1 MKSTNALPLR
11 FGRPLAA
18 VALAALA
25 LLSLLVTLVLAQ
37 TEIPSSTS
45 AAFIQTSG
53 PNATLGTGD
62 WYTNIGQG
70 NHPHNFKIFVP
81 CTIAPSQVLTLE
93 LFDPEVFTGTQA
105 IDEIRGA
112 PDDTTFQLLAPDNTV
127 LATTTYPPS
136 DATNDRW
143 NLFTTFTVGGS
154 GCGIYTLLASTSD
167 NDDNAWRLRIT
178 HPDQVPG
185 SGDEPTVAAFETSF
199 QHAGPPDTLTCQSFY
214 FFVPQTPSIRL
225 NNFDLDFGVP
235 GYTPVPTVD
244 YYPPSG
250 ASPSSTA
257 SGNAV
262 WNNGTA
268 STRVGDVINNPQWG
282 WWRAQICVG
291 PGNQYI
297 FEPEGLSYVLEEP
310 PTPDMTLSKDD
321 GLTDVQPGQIITY
334 TIPYANQG
342 AGAALDT
349 TLTDFLP
356 PQTTFVACSGGL
368 DCALAGPGVVTY
380 SLGTVPTGGS
390 GQVTLTV
397 QVDPGAP
404 PAAVL
409 TNTARLE
416 YEDVMFNVYPPK
428 EATDVDT
435 VAANVD
441 LQINKTDG
449 GVTTV
454 PGGVVVYT
462 LAYTNVGT
470 VAATGVV
477 ITETVPANTTFNAA
491 ASAPTP
497 WSCDPFP
504 PDVYQIANTASIGD
518 DGANGP
524 DPTPDDNT
532 SSDTTP
538 VQATPVGVDLQIN
551 KTDGGITT
559 APGDVVAYTLT
570 YANVGGVTA
579 TGVVITETVPAN
591 TTFNAAASAPT
602 TWDCADGS
610 GPGTICTTLVD
621 SLAPND
627 GGTATFA
634 LTVDNPLPS
643 GVTQIANT
651 ASIGDD
657 GASGPDPTPQN
668 NVSSDTTPVN
678 VPVPAPTSNPPSE
691 KKKKTHAAEA
701 EPTATPVMAP
711 PAAPAPPPTATPAV
725 LFLPETGE
733 GGPPADVRWPLALLV
748 PGLLAG
754 VGWAVYRRRV

>member
-1 MKSTNALPLR
+1 MKFTHGLPLKL
-11 FGRPLAA
+11 GRPLTAI
-18 VALAALA
+18 ALAASA
-25 LLSLLVTLVLAQ
+25 LLSLLVTLALAQ
-37 TEIPSSTS
+37 TEIPSPTS

-62 WYTNIGQG
+62 WYTNVGQG

-81 CTIAPSQVLTLE
+81 CTIAPSQVLTVE
-93 LFDPEVFTGTQA
+93 LFDPEVFAGTQA

-112 PDDTTFQLLAPDNTV
+112 ADDTTFQLLAPDNTV

-136 DATNDRW
+136 DTTNDRW
-143 NLFTTFTVGGS
+143 NLFTTFTVGNS

-167 NDDNAWRLRIT
+167 DDDNAWRLRIT

-199 QHAGPPDTLTCQSFY
+199 QHAAPADTLTCQSFY
-214 FFVPQTPSIRL
+214 FFVPQTTSIRL

-235 GYTPVPTVD
+235 GYTPAPTVD
-244 YYPPSG
+244 YFPPSG

-268 STRVGDVINNPQWG
+268 STRVGDVINNPQPG

-297 FEPEGLSYVLEEP
+297 FEPEGLTYVLEEP
-310 PTPDMTLSKDD
+310 QTPDMTLSKDD

-342 AGAALDT
+342 TGAALNT

-380 SLGTVPTGGS
+380 SLGVVPTGEG

-416 YEDVMFNVYPPK
+416 YEDVMFNVYPPR

-449 GVTTV
+449 GVTTAA
-454 PGGVVVYT
+454 GGVVAYT
-462 LAYTNVGT
+462 LTYTNVGT
-470 VAATGVV
+470 TAATGVV

-491 ASAPTP
+491 AS
-497 WSCDPFP
+497 
-504 PDVYQIANTASIGD
+504 V
-518 DGANGP
+518 
-524 DPTPDDNT
+524 
-532 SSDTTP
+532 
-538 VQATPVGVDLQIN
+538 
-551 KTDGGITT
+551 
-559 APGDVVAYTLT
+559 
-570 YANVGGVTA
+570 
-579 TGVVITETVPAN
+579 
-591 TTFNAAASAPT
+591 PT

-610 GPGTICTTLVD
+610 GPGTVCITLVD
-621 SLAPND
+621 SLAPNA

-634 LTVDNPLPS
+634 LTVDDPLPS
-643 GVTQIANT
+643 DVTEIANT

-657 GASGPDPTPQN
+657 GASGPDPTPDN
-668 NVSSDTTPVN
+668 NTSSDTTPVN
-678 VPVPAPTSNPPSE
+678 IPVPAPPSNPPSE
-691 KKKKTHAAEA
+691 KKKTHEA
-701 EPTATPVMAP
+701 EPTPTPVVAP
-711 PAAPAPPPTATPAV
+711 TPVPTPPPTPTPAV

-733 GGPPADVRWPLALLV
+733 GGPPADLWRWPLALLV
-748 PGLLAG
+748 PGLL
-754 VGWAVYRRRV
+754 VGWKIYRRRVQAR